1 MQVRWKAVSQLKVRE
16 GVVGAAGRRG
26 AEAMPI
32 PAEFLQ
38 SDQVSVDQV
47 REISLAPG
55 AELRRGEPLASIDL
69 DVTTGP
75 NEAPL
80 LVLRHPSGALS
91 FHTAQPSVVARRG
104 GTGST
109 LVHQFRVPMRQSQTV
124 EGRRGLLL
132 DAVKAVLLKVT
143 KPTLDKAVELV
154 LPKLASLWEDHT
166 WKKKGLAEGW
176 FRVTPS
182 AGGLALDPVVPDH
195 PEKSLLLIHG
205 TFSNAA
211 SAYVGLTQTDFF
223 DKIRATYADRIYA
236 FNHFTVSKP
245 PEENLRM
252 MLAAL
257 PDRRQT
263 FDVITHSRGGL
274 VLRTAVERAADFGA
288 SASRFQLGRAVL
300 VASPNDGTPLATPER
315 WDKTVGWIANLLDMI
330 GKFVGENPFISGAE
344 FVSEAIVWLAH
355 HLAGDLP
362 GLRAMD
368 GGGETIGDL
377 QAPPA
382 PPDRA
387 YSALVAN
394 FQPDQALWQ
403 RMIDAGVDQFFG
415 TANDLVVPSEG
426 GWRVDR
432 DGVHHVDP
440 SQVGCFGPGGNLAP
454 TETASVMHV
463 NFFHRPET
471 STFLQKALLGQD
483 QGLAKINLDTPL
495 PDRRFIRGGAV
506 MAAAAASAAATA
518 AVAPAPRP
526 SGPAAPN
533 VTSGLVIPSIAA
545 KDTMHLVILQVPTKD
560 GYDKEMAQIFA
571 SYGGARV
578 VEPMPLRGQD
588 AGTAWHGIIQIHE
601 RIKNFTDK
609 NLGSLPSD
617 KEMLDYGRLLFEM
630 LFRGDVRRLYDT
642 ARSVQRDGKLTMV
655 FTSMFG
661 WVAEKPWEFAFD
673 PSRKSFL
680 ATEEIHFVRNV
691 LTQVPGD
698 DTQTITGPLRI
709 LVVSAQPVGFGQ
721 LSIEQETA
729 VVRSGFDA
737 LVSEGLAEV
746 DVLPR
751 ATVSAL
757 HGYLS
762 SGRYNVVHFIGHGTF
777 DDERRTGCLVFEDDK
792 GGSHLLDERS
802 AREVFCGRGISLV
815 FLNACQTGAGSRSD
829 FNKGMAQALVAHGMP
844 ALVANQYSVLDVSAT
859 SFAQFFYWGLA
870 HGMSL
875 GTAARE
881 ARIAVNYSMK
891 GDNIDWAVPVLY
903 ARDPNNCLVARSTR
917 GLSFT
922 AAVVQTSASRGL
934 AALPHAERI
943 AVWDVDRVL
952 PDLRDTLKRL
962 NASQKRF
969 GFETVDLSVPLD
981 AMETVENGKRVSYL
995 RADRIADRLGGRT
1008 IDLHADYLVCVTHL
1022 PLSDGKS
1029 RNLYAWWPEDRKSP
1043 VLVLSYAGFEN
1054 LQSAGILAQRA
1065 LTNVLVMALAGAEAS
1080 LEPHDRGPE
1089 TCPLFRN
1096 VARKVE
1102 VLTSPQK
1109 FDAECR
1115 GKIDADDLA
1124 AFDTLLRLFDGI
1136 GDGGT
1141 GATRG
1146 AVKKGAAK
1154 AKKAVKK
1161 RV

>member
-1 MQVRWKAVSQLKVRE
+1 MQARWKAASKLSIQE
-16 GVVGAAGRRG
+16 SAVGAAGRRG
-26 AEAMPI
+26 GEGSPI

-38 SDQVSVDQV
+38 SDQVTVDQV
-47 REISLAPG
+47 RDISLAPG
-55 AELRRGEPLASIDL
+55 AEMRRGEPLPLIDL

-75 NEAPL
+75 DEAPL

-91 FHTAQPSVVARRG
+91 FHTPQTLLAPRRG
-104 GTGST
+104 AAGAA
-109 LVHQFRVPMRQSQTV
+109 VVYQFRVPMRQAQTA

-143 KPTLDKAVELV
+143 KPTLDKAVEFV
-154 LPKLASLWEDHT
+154 LPKLAALWEEHT

-176 FRVTPS
+176 FRVTPVAAGLQLDS
-182 AGGLALDPVVPDH
+182 AVPDH

-211 SAYVGLTQTDFF
+211 SAYVGLTKTDFF
-223 DKIRATYADRIYA
+223 TKMRATYGDRIYA

-245 PEENLRM
+245 PEENVRM

-288 SASRFQLGRAVL
+288 DASRFQLGRAVL

-344 FVSEAIVWLAH
+344 FISEAIVWLAH
-355 HLAGDLP
+355 HAAGDLP

-368 GGGETIGDL
+368 GGGATIGDL
-377 QAPPA
+377 QSPPA

-394 FQPDQALWQ
+394 YQPDQALWQ

-415 TANDLVVPSEG
+415 SANDLVVPSEG

-432 DGVHHVDP
+432 DGVHHVDA

-454 TETASVMHV
+454 TESAAVMHV
-463 NFFHRPET
+463 NFFHRSET

-483 QGLAKINLDTPL
+483 QGLAKVNLDMPL
-495 PDRRFIRGGAV
+495 PDRRFIRGGAA
-506 MAAAAASAAATA
+506 MAAAAASAEAAA
-518 AVAPAPRP
+518 AAPTAPAPRP
-526 SGPAAPN
+526 SGPAAPT
-533 VTSGLVIPSIAA
+533 VTSGLVIPSTAA

-578 VEPMPLRGQD
+578 VEPMPLRGED

-617 KEMLDYGRLLFEM
+617 KEMLNYGRLLFEM
-630 LFRGDVRRLYDT
+630 VFRGDVRRLYDT
-642 ARSVQRDGKLTMV
+642 ARSVQREDKLTIV

-698 DTQTITGPLRI
+698 ETQTITGPLRI
-709 LVVSAQPVGFGQ
+709 LVVSAQPIGFGQ

-729 VVRSGFDA
+729 VVRSGFDS
-737 LVSEGLAEV
+737 LISQGLADV

-792 GGSHLLDERS
+792 GGSHFLDERS

-875 GTAARE
+875 GSAARE

-903 ARDPNNCLVARSTR
+903 ARDPNNCLVAKSSRGLPYTAATVQAAGTR
-917 GLSFT
+917 GLST
-922 AAVVQTSASRGL
+922 
-934 AALPHAERI
+934 LPHTKKI
-943 AVWDVDRVL
+943 AIWDVDRVL
-952 PDLRDTLKRL
+952 PDLQQTLDRL
-962 NASQKRF
+962 NAAQKRF
-969 GFETVDLSVPLD
+969 GFQTVDLSVPLD
-981 AMETVENGKRVSYL
+981 AMETVEENGKRISFL
-995 RADRIADRLGGRT
+995 RADRIADRLGGKT
-1008 IDLHADYLVCVTHL
+1008 IDLHADYLVCITHL
-1022 PLSDGKS
+1022 PLSDSKN
-1029 RNLYAWWPEDRKSP
+1029 RNFYAWWPQGGKPP
-1043 VLVLSYAGFEN
+1043 VIVLSYAGFEG
-1054 LQSAGILAQRA
+1054 LQSSGILAQRA
-1065 LTNVLVMALAGAEAS
+1065 LTNVLVMAIAGVEAVM
-1080 LEPHDRGPE
+1080 EPHDRGPE
-1089 TCPLFRN
+1089 SCPFFRN
-1096 VARKVE
+1096 AARKVE
-1102 VLTSPQK
+1102 VITGEQK
-1109 FDAECR
+1109 FDEACR
-1115 GKIDADDLA
+1115 GRIPADDLPG
-1124 AFDTLLRLFDGI
+1124 FDKMLRLFDG
-1136 GDGGT
+1136 T
-1141 GATRG
+1141 GSGSTLAARAALKKSARG
-1146 AVKKGAAK
+1146 PKVRKK
-1154 AKKAVKK
+1154 
-1161 RV
+1161 